1 MPAGV
6 GCSWPLRAKLDQF
19 RPAVR
24 SALKV
29 LRIPRIGNPDVD
41 SVYIIVDTVNMAAQD
56 RGSGS
61 ASPRDHLV
69 QVAVELVAKE
79 GIESLS
85 LRRIARRAGLSH
97 SAPLRHFESLSDLLA
112 EVAAHGYRLLSEAIT
127 RSVAE
132 SSTEHSALELLRGAG
147 RAYVHVA
154 VENPGLFALMFRPDS
169 LRIENSQFQ
178 VDSKEAFEQ
187 LLGVVR
193 AAQDVNW
200 HAGRDTRLLAGVVWS
215 SVHGLASLWS
225 QGALLGPVP
234 DASLEDALELSLEV
248 MLSSQILKG
257 EST

>member
-1 MPAGV
+1 
-6 GCSWPLRAKLDQF
+6 
-19 RPAVR
+19 
-24 SALKV
+24 
-29 LRIPRIGNPDVD
+29 
-41 SVYIIVDTVNMAAQD
+41 MATQD

-193 AAQDVNW
+193 AAQDAHW
-200 HAGRDTRLLAGVVWS
+200 HADRDTRLLAGVVWS
-215 SVHGLASLWS
+215 NVHGLASLWS

-257 EST
+257 ELS